1 MTEEPTYSAV
11 LTRISR
17 GVGSSTEEEGD
28 EEEEEEEEAEAD
40 ADADGVDESI
50 RSSLT
55 RLFPARLAPETGA
68 AVRARQRAS
77 VRVAA
82 RSRRCLRRAGEEA
95 SKGKE
100 VPPRAL
106 PMDRGA
112 LLVAVVAAAGALFD
126 AKVRCADAAD
136 AADTDDAAES
146 RDDIATVQLLS
157 IKESREE
164 AKGRLERNI
173 SGRRRSLCFLLDL
186 DLLFFI
192 LEDLLFPLGRAA
204 FRLFSL
210 GEPEFTDAEGGRTA
224 LSRLPRSLHKKNS
237 FSPLPHHPPAP
248 ILQRPR
254 VLRGPA
260 REHRPRDLLRGR
272 AFPPPREVEAR
283 PLRAGGRRE

>member
-28 EEEEEEEEAEAD
+28 EEEEEEEEAE

-82 RSRRCLRRAGEEA
+82 RSRRCLRRAGEAA
-95 SKGKE
+95 SKGKG

-164 AKGRLERNI
+164 AKGRLERNK

-210 GEPEFTDAEGGRTA
+210 GEPEFTDEEGGRTA
-224 LSRLPRSLHKKNS
+224 LSRLPRSLHKKKTLS
-237 FSPLPHHPPAP
+237 HPSHTTLPPLSCSGLAFCAAP
-248 ILQRPR
+248 
-254 VLRGPA
+254 RGSTA
-260 REHRPRDLLRGR
+260 L
-272 AFPPPREVEAR
+272 ATCSEVAPFL
-283 PLRAGGRRE
+283 PLAK

>member
-1 MTEEPTYSAV
+1 
-11 LTRISR
+11 
-17 GVGSSTEEEGD
+17 
-28 EEEEEEEEAEAD
+28 
-40 ADADGVDESI
+40 
-50 RSSLT
+50 
-55 RLFPARLAPETGA
+55 
-68 AVRARQRAS
+68 
-77 VRVAA
+77 
-82 RSRRCLRRAGEEA
+82 
-95 SKGKE
+95 
-100 VPPRAL
+100 
-106 PMDRGA
+106 MDRGA

-237 FSPLPHHPPAP
+237 FSPLPHHPPASP
-248 ILQRPR
+248 SRIGPPTSPSR
-254 VLRGPA
+254 VVYT
-260 REHRPRDLLRGR
+260 
-272 AFPPPREVEAR
+272 PPPRTLR
-283 PLRAGGRRE
+283 PPSRATVAATSPHDSTGPGAHQPSRPRRLLGEGHLRRPQ

>member
-28 EEEEEEEEAEAD
+28 EEEEEEEEAE

-164 AKGRLERNI
+164 AKGRLERNK

-186 DLLFFI
+186 DLLFLI

-210 GEPEFTDAEGGRTA
+210 GEPEFTDEEGGRTA
-224 LSRLPRSLHKKNS
+224 LSRLPRSLHKKKLFLTPPTPPS
-237 FSPLPHHPPAP
+237 RPSPAAASRSARPRAGAPPSRPAP
-248 ILQRPR
+248 RSRLSSPSRSRSAPPSC
-254 VLRGPA
+254 RGA
-260 REHRPRDLLRGR
+260 S
-272 AFPPPREVEAR
+272 
-283 PLRAGGRRE
+283 